1 MGSARAGPCGQ
12 TGAGNNWAKG
22 QTAADNNSTKGL
34 HTEGAELI
42 DSVVCVVRKAE
53 GCDCLQ
59 GFQLRHSLA
68 PIDQHPNTTPPP
80 QQQHNPNTTPSEHH
94 TTPTPNNP
102 NQHQQH
108 QTTLPSYTPTTHLP
122 GDCFFFEP
130 PLGSPCLGCRVVL
143 RGN

>member
-34 HTEGAELI
+34 HTEDAELF

-53 GCDCLQ
+53 GFDCLQ

-68 PIDQHPNTTPPP
+68 PIDQHPNTHHPTTTTQPQHHTISTP
-80 QQQHNPNTTPSEHH
+80 HNPNTKQPQPTP
-94 TTPTPNNP
+94 TTPNNP
-102 NQHQQH
+102 TQQH
-108 QTTLPSYTPTTHLP
+108 PNNTPPWGLFFLRATTRQPLFGLPS
-122 GDCFFFEP
+122 GA
-130 PLGSPCLGCRVVL
+130 
-143 RGN
+143 